1 MIENPIVPPYSIFC
15 PPPSSLSLMISLNTA
30 QCVAKKQL
38 KMHHD
43 AFMTYPIIFGLSI
56 IKFIQIVWLTWD
68 CTNNSLNVAQA
79 CADLEGGVRWRGSD
93 PRPPENEK
101 ILNLILKLSKI
112 CLGLL
117 PPGKHYDFTLGPLPH
132 PIGKKSGTAHCSNRL
147 FEDTWI
153 INHIPY
159 KLNQTRVL
167 CDCHSI
173 SLRLLCDMRL
183 NVRRN
188 ILITVLKRTPTF
200 SVLQID
206 YS

>member
-38 KMHHD
+38 KMH
-43 AFMTYPIIFGLSI
+43 
-56 IKFIQIVWLTWD
+56 
-68 CTNNSLNVAQA
+68 NSLNVAQA
-79 CADLEGGVRWRGSD
+79 CADVAPGGEVQTPG
-93 PRPPENEK
+93 PRKMKK

-206 YS
+206 NS

>member
-15 PPPSSLSLMISLNTA
+15 PPPLLSLSHDFSQYSSMCSKKTTQNA
-30 QCVAKKQL
+30 QLIECGPSMRGCGA
-38 KMHHD
+38 
-43 AFMTYPIIFGLSI
+43 
-56 IKFIQIVWLTWD
+56 
-68 CTNNSLNVAQA
+68 
-79 CADLEGGVRWRGSD
+79 RWRGSD

-206 YS
+206 NS